1 MRARLAVDQVQPAE
15 PKIWIPTKIAGIA
28 INISTCPPSRVMRR
42 RSLVA
47 AVIGRVRPEGT
58 GAASAHA
65 APASSQPRMPA
76 RRATATASSNAAI
89 ATRQSSPSAAKATTV

>member
-28 INISTCPPSRVMRR
+28 INTSTCPRSRVMRR
-42 RSLVA
+42 RSLFA
-47 AVIGRVRPEGT
+47 AVIGPARPDGI
-58 GAASAHA
+58 GAASAQG

-76 RRATATASSNAAI
+76 RRATATASSSAAA
-89 ATRQSSPSAAKATTV
+89 ATRQSRPSAASATAV